1 MTRTF
6 ATLPESLQ
14 VAQYYA
20 KQNVNDVKAEL
31 VKSNYQV
38 RINGQTRNVDY
49 KIVEAMMFA
58 LQSVASVPAKPKAK
72 RRTATSKP
80 SLPEMSE

>member
-20 KQNVNDVKAEL
+20 KRNVTDIKAEL
-31 VKSNYQV
+31 LKSRYQV
-38 RINGQTRNVDY
+38 IINGQTRNVDY
-49 KIVEAMMFA
+49 KLVEAMMFA
-58 LQSVASVPAKPKAK
+58 LQSVTAKPARAK
-72 RRTATSKP
+72 RRTATSKS

>member
-20 KQNVNDVKAEL
+20 KRNVTDAKAEL
-31 VKSNYQV
+31 LKSNYQV
-38 RINGQTRNVDY
+38 KLDGNVRNVDY

-58 LQSVASVPAKPKAK
+58 LQSVTAKPTKAK

>member
-20 KQNVNDVKAEL
+20 KRNVTDIKAEL
-31 VKSNYQV
+31 LKSRYQV
-38 RINGQTRNVDY
+38 IINGQTRNVDY
-49 KIVEAMMFA
+49 KIIEAMMFA
-58 LQSVASVPAKPKAK
+58 LQSVTAKPARAK
-72 RRTATSKP
+72 RRNATSKP
-80 SLPEMSE
+80 SLSEMSE

>member
-20 KQNVNDVKAEL
+20 KRNVTDIKAEL
-31 VKSNYQV
+31 LKSRYQV
-38 RINGQTRNVDY
+38 IINGQTRNVDY
-49 KIVEAMMFA
+49 KVIEAMMFA
-58 LQSVASVPAKPKAK
+58 LQSVTAKPARAK
-72 RRTATSKP
+72 RRTATSKS

>member
-20 KQNVNDVKAEL
+20 KRNVTDIKAEL
-31 VKSNYQV
+31 LKSNYQV
-38 RINGQTRNVDY
+38 KLDGNVRNVDY
-49 KIVEAMMFA
+49 KLVEAMMFA
-58 LQSVASVPAKPKAK
+58 LQSVTAKPARAK
-72 RRTATSKP
+72 RRTATSKS
-80 SLPEMSE
+80 SLPEMDE

>member
-20 KQNVNDVKAEL
+20 KRNVTNIKAEL
-31 VKSNYQV
+31 EPSRYQV
-38 RINGQTRNVDY
+38 IVNGQTRNVDY
-49 KIVEAMMFA
+49 RIIEAMMFA
-58 LQSVASVPAKPKAK
+58 LQPVTAKPTKAK

-80 SLPEMSE
+80 SLPEMGE

>member
-20 KQNVNDVKAEL
+20 KRNVTDIKAEL
-31 VKSNYQV
+31 LKSRYQV
-38 RINGQTRNVDY
+38 IINGQTRNVDY
-49 KIVEAMMFA
+49 KVIEAMMFA
-58 LQSVASVPAKPKAK
+58 LQSVTAKPARAK

>member
-20 KQNVNDVKAEL
+20 KRNVTDIKAEL
-31 VKSNYQV
+31 LKSRYQV
-38 RINGQTRNVDY
+38 IINGQTRNVDY
-49 KIVEAMMFA
+49 KLVEAMMFA
-58 LQSVASVPAKPKAK
+58 LQSVTAKPARAK

-80 SLPEMSE
+80 SLPEMTE

>member
-58 LQSVASVPAKPKAK
+58 LQSATAKPTKAK